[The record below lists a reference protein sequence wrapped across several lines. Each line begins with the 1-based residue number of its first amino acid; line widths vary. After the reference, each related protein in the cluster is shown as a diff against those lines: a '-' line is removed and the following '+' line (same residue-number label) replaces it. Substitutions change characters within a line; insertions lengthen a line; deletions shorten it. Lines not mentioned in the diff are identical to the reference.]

1 MKTYDNLWNKIIDKH
16 NILIAHY
23 NAKKD
28 KSHYQEV
35 KMVES
40 NLDFFINEIHEM
52 LKNKTYKIEEID
64 YSTQVINDSWKE
76 RELRKLNYYPH
87 RIIQWSIML
96 QLEPI
101 FMEVLCNHVCAS
113 LKNRWIHHAF
123 NLTQKYLQDE
133 WHTKYCLKIDVR
145 KFYPS
150 IDHKILKELLRRKI
164 RDKDTIEILDMI
176 IDSYPWER
184 WVPIWSYLSQ
194 YLANFYLAYF
204 DHRMKEEAK
213 CRYVVRYMDDI
224 IVLNESKERLHDTL
238 DKIRNELS
246 NLKLEIKWNYQIF
259 PVDKRWIDFVWYR
272 FFRKFVLLR
281 NWTKK
286 KMKKRLKEIKDKKAD
301 KKKLLNYNERCS
313 INSYV
318 WRILSC
324 NHYRLFQKYISPLI
338 PSLDRYYF
346 FVLSNRNEK
355 KLKKY
360 HDKLLRKI

>member
-1 MKTYDNLWNKIIDKH
+1 MKTYDNLWNKIIDKN
-16 NILIAHY
+16 NILTAHY

-52 LKNKTYKIEEID
+52 LKNKTYEIEDCD
-64 YSTQVINDSWKE
+64 YKTQIINDSWKE
-76 RELRKLNYYPH
+76 RQLRKLNYYPH
-87 RIIQWSIML
+87 RIIQWAIML

-123 NLTQKYLQDE
+123 KLTQKYLQDE
-133 WHTKYCLKIDVR
+133 RHTTYCLKIDVK

-150 IDHKILKELLRRKI
+150 IDHEILKQLLRRKI
-164 RDKDTIEILDMI
+164 RDKDVLEILDMI
-176 IDSYPWER
+176 IDSYPWEK

-194 YLANFYLAYF
+194 YLANYYLAYF
-204 DHRMKEEAK
+204 DHRMKENLK
-213 CRYVVRYMDDI
+213 CRYTVRYMDDI
-224 IVLNESKERLHDTL
+224 IVLNDSKERLHDSL
-238 DKIRNELS
+238 DKIRDELS
-246 NLKLEIKWNYQIF
+246 RLKLEIKWNYQIF
-259 PVDKRWIDFVWYR
+259 PIDKRWIDFVWYR
-272 FFRKFVLLR
+272 FFRKFTLLR

-286 KMKKRLKEIKDKKAD
+286 RMKKRLKEIKDKKTD
-301 KKKLLNYNERCS
+301 KRKLLNYNERCS

-324 NHYRLFQKYISPLI
+324 NHHRLFEKYISPLI
-338 PSLDRYYF
+338 PSLDRYYLY
-346 FVLSNRNEK
+346 VISNHNEK
-355 KLKKY
+355 KRKKY
-360 HDKLLRKI
+360 HDKLLRKK